1 LQVYGRLHGA
11 TFHETE
17 FFKWWIVCGAE
28 IRQSYTNPNVSDP
41 IRETIL
47 LQNKF
52 RSVIDALV
60 IAKIYMLM
68 LRVSVWDSRQISG
81 LIFRGGNA
89 VRLLGGSEPLSLR
102 VVPSVATLVTENKK
116 KQLTNRW
123 SGRIA
128 TGRQGQPNGT
138 MGRTAVLVNIKFYF
152 VNKFPPPGIFRA
164 PVAYHLLSPPDLSPH
179 IIPAAANSRSAVSC
193 TSPADD

>member
-1 LQVYGRLHGA
+1 LQVCATLHGA

-17 FFKWWIVCGAE
+17 FFKWWIVWGAQVLE
-28 IRQSYTNPNVSDP
+28 NYTNPNVSDP

-47 LQNKF
+47 LQKTF
-52 RSVIDALV
+52 RTDISALV
-60 IAKIYMLM
+60 IAELYMLV
-68 LRVSVWDSRQISG
+68 LRVIVWDSREISG

-89 VRLLGGSEPLSLR
+89 VRLLGRSETMSLR

-116 KQLTNRW
+116 QLTNRW
-123 SGRIA
+123 NGRIA
-128 TGRQGQPNGT
+128 TDRQGQPNGT

-152 VNKFPPPGIFRA
+152 VNKFPPPAIFRA
-164 PVAYHLLSPPDLSPH
+164 PFAYHLLSPPDLSPH
-179 IIPAAANSRSAVSC
+179 IIPAAANSRSAVNC